1 MAVRVYGDFAVQA
14 GTYTFAFQGADG
26 ATVEKRAR
34 FSFTFRRDHPES
46 PTPWTIVEHHSSSMP
61 NAPAGLKRVSPLS
74 LLFPL
79 VFSVAR
85 LSLVAAAYV

>member
-1 MAVRVYGDFAVQA
+1 DFFARLPKLRLTEYTPAPVRVYGQFAVQA
-14 GTYTFAFQGADG
+14 GTYTFAWQGPDD

-61 NAPAGLKRVSPLS
+61 IAPDGLKRVS
-74 LLFPL
+74 
-79 VFSVAR
+79 
-85 LSLVAAAYV
+85 